1 MALKNGTKSN
11 FEKNLSSEVAFGGE
25 DYVCQVSKKNC
36 DKKVQKLES
45 GFLEQGCVFL
55 KVNLKQPEFLEF
67 IKNFRF

>member
-1 MALKNGTKSN
+1 MAHKNGTKSN

-25 DYVCQVSKKNC
+25 DYVWQVSKNG

-55 KVNLKQPEFLEF
+55 KVDLKQPQVQRCF
-67 IKNFRF
+67 